1 MKIALVDNRISNEEK
16 NNLEKRNIKVIL
28 CPSTSLLYP
37 AVCGHPDMLLHI
49 IDNKNIILHKNIDKK
64 FVESLKNLG
73 INIILS
79 NNSLRDK
86 YPKDIIL
93 NALNIGNIFMHK
105 LNYTDPNLISLVNHK
120 KLLNI
125 NQGYAKCSTA
135 IVSENAVMTSDMKIG
150 KILKENNIDVLLL
163 PPGDIILP
171 SLDYGFIGGTCGL
184 LDNNTLAFYGDL
196 DMYKYGN
203 EVLSFLRKHNVEPIF
218 LSKSKLIDRG
228 STFCID
234 IN

>member
-64 FVESLKNLG
+64 FVESLKNLE

-228 STFCID
+228 SIFCID

>member
-1 MKIALVDNRISNEEK
+1 M
-16 NNLEKRNIKVIL
+16 IL

-86 YPKDIIL
+86 YPKDITL

-228 STFCID
+228 SIFCID

>member
-1 MKIALVDNRISNEEK
+1 
-16 NNLEKRNIKVIL
+16 
-28 CPSTSLLYP
+28 
-37 AVCGHPDMLLHI
+37 
-49 IDNKNIILHKNIDKK
+49 
-64 FVESLKNLG
+64 
-73 INIILS
+73 
-79 NNSLRDK
+79 
-86 YPKDIIL
+86 
-93 NALNIGNIFMHK
+93 MHK

-228 STFCID
+228 SIFCID

>member
-1 MKIALVDNRISNEEK
+1 
-16 NNLEKRNIKVIL
+16 
-28 CPSTSLLYP
+28 
-37 AVCGHPDMLLHI
+37 
-49 IDNKNIILHKNIDKK
+49 
-64 FVESLKNLG
+64 
-73 INIILS
+73 
-79 NNSLRDK
+79 
-86 YPKDIIL
+86 
-93 NALNIGNIFMHK
+93 
-105 LNYTDPNLISLVNHK
+105 
-120 KLLNI
+120 
-125 NQGYAKCSTA
+125 
-135 IVSENAVMTSDMKIG
+135 MTSDMKIG

-228 STFCID
+228 SIFCID

>member
-1 MKIALVDNRISNEEK
+1 MKKKQFRKKEYKSDTV
-16 NNLEKRNIKVIL
+16 
-28 CPSTSLLYP
+28 PSTSLLYP

-86 YPKDIIL
+86 YPKDITL

-228 STFCID
+228 SIFCID

>member
-1 MKIALVDNRISNEEK
+1 M
-16 NNLEKRNIKVIL
+16 
-28 CPSTSLLYP
+28 PSTSLLYP

-86 YPKDIIL
+86 YPKDITL

-228 STFCID
+228 SIFV
-234 IN
+234 